1 MDDRHARTH
10 APLRQDTPSP
20 DTDIESVVHELRSFI
35 ADTARQTPGRLPP
48 ERSLAE
54 RFGLSRTQLR
64 KALAVLEHEGQ
75 IWRHVGKG
83 TFIGPRPP
91 ELIDVADLAHRTT
104 PMQVMRARFA
114 IEPELASLAALNAT
128 AGEIDELQEFARSC
142 RAARTWREYETFDAR
157 FHHTIA
163 NAAHNVVLLALL
175 DTLNA
180 VRRAVTWGRPRPEG
194 DNPPPSHHSFDDH
207 DRIVEAIALREPA
220 GAAAAMRAHLQ
231 RVEDRLVG
239 RSG

>member
-1 MDDRHARTH
+1 MDDTQAQLSPANDASACGDDILGLAQR
-10 APLRQDTPSP
+10 LR
-20 DTDIESVVHELRSFI
+20 VYV

-48 ERSLAE
+48 ERILAAG
-54 RFGLSRTQLR
+54 FGVSRAQLR

-75 IWRHVGKG
+75 LWRHVGKG

-91 ELIDVADLAHRTT
+91 ALIDVGELANRTT
-104 PMQVMRARFA
+104 PIQVMRARFA
-114 IEPELASLAALNAT
+114 VEPELTSLAALNAT
-128 AGEIDELQEFARSC
+128 AGEIGELQDFARGC

-157 FHHTIA
+157 FHHAIA

-194 DNPPPSHHSFDDH
+194 DSPPPSHHSFADH
-207 DRIVEAIALREPA
+207 DRIVEAIAQRDPA
-220 GAAAAMRAHLQ
+220 GAATAMRAHLQ

>member
-1 MDDRHARTH
+1 MDDRHARAH

-20 DTDIESVVHELRSFI
+20 DTDIESVVHALRTFI

-104 PMQVMRARFA
+104 PIQVMRARFA

-128 AGEIDELQEFARSC
+128 AGEIDNEISMVKFGKPARLTMQFLMRIGHPIDEVSVARS
-142 RAARTWREYETFDAR
+142 RMHQRRWR
-157 FHHTIA
+157 
-163 NAAHNVVLLALL
+163 
-175 DTLNA
+175 
-180 VRRAVTWGRPRPEG
+180 W
-194 DNPPPSHHSFDDH
+194 NPPPSESSC
-207 DRIVEAIALREPA
+207 RRTQET
-220 GAAAAMRAHLQ
+220 
-231 RVEDRLVG
+231 
-239 RSG
+239 